1 MEAKKIEN
9 KMESEVLEL
18 TSYTGKLI
26 LQNGGEVYRAED
38 VICRV
43 GRYYGYE
50 IETFVTLTCIV
61 VSIKGKDKQYHSL
74 VTRVTERSWNL
85 NKVHKANKL
94 IRQIENYTFDE
105 FYEKMRK
112 IDKSFYIEL
121 YRYMTGFVFVAIFIG
136 LLFGGGLNEAI
147 IGGISGFV
155 TGVVTYA
162 MGRIGL
168 NGVMVNLG
176 GSIVCTLI
184 ACIGTY
190 LGYTEKTSTIIIAC
204 LMNLVPGLVFVNGIR
219 DFVAGDLIAGSSRL
233 MEALMIATSLAIG
246 AGIVIKCYTALGGV
260 IY

>member
-1 MEAKKIEN
+1 MNIKKMETR
-9 KMESEVLEL
+9 MESEILEL

-61 VSIKGKDKQYHSL
+61 VSIKGRDSQYHSL

-94 IRQIENYTFDE
+94 IRQIDQYTFDE

-121 YRYMTGFVFVAIFIG
+121 YRYITGFVFVAMFIG
-136 LLFGGGLNEAI
+136 LLFGGGFNEAI
-147 IGGISGFV
+147 IGGIGGLIA
-155 TGVVTYA
+155 GVVTYL
-162 MGRIGL
+162 MGRVGL
-168 NGVMVNLG
+168 NGVMVNLV
-176 GSIVCTLI
+176 GSIICTGV

-190 LGYTEKTSTIIIAC
+190 LGYTEKTSTIIIAS
-204 LMNLVPGLVFVNGIR
+204 LMNLVPGLVFVNAIR

-246 AGIVIKCYTALGGV
+246 AGFIITCYTALGGV